1 MAGKESESKK
11 WTDIM
16 AVSYEIRDPPTTT
29 TGILKELGPGL
40 VLTASVVGSGELI
53 TTTILGAQI
62 GFVMLWAILIS
73 CVIKMFIQV
82 EFGRTAIATGKTS
95 IEAMND
101 TIPGPKFLGNSWI
114 SWLYMIFGI
123 TSAFV
128 WAGGMAGSMGSCI
141 GAFTGTDPVL
151 WGIVITL
158 ITLAIFYYSR
168 YYDRI
173 KSIIIG
179 IVAIFVFTTVIGV
192 FFTVGT
198 PYAISAEDI
207 ASGLTFAIPA
217 GAWFTAFSM
226 FGMTGVGGNELMQY
240 PYWCIEAGYANSTGP
255 REESP
260 EWAERAR
267 GWIRVMWWD
276 VFLSTIISLVCTV
289 AFYLLGAAVLHRIG
303 VVPSGMGVAIHLAK
317 MFTEVYGP
325 VALWWFLIGAFFVL
339 FSTWYSFSLG
349 FSRVL
354 INFIQRAGF
363 IRYERD
369 AATKTVFGF
378 LFIYSIWAIAE
389 IVAIKAPAFL
399 IILAGIFI
407 NLALIP
413 TGLAA
418 CYWAFKQ
425 PDKRIA
431 ARTIVKILIVITFI
445 VILAFNATLVAKRL
459 GLF

>member
-1 MAGKESESKK
+1 MAGERSKSK
-11 WTDIM
+11 NWTDIM
-16 AVSYEIRDPPTTT
+16 AISYEIRDPPTTF

-40 VLTASVVGSGELI
+40 VLSASVVGSGELI
-53 TTTILGAQI
+53 TTTVLGAQV
-62 GFVMLWAILIS
+62 GFVMLWAIIIS
-73 CVIKMFIQV
+73 CLIKMFIQV

-95 IEAMND
+95 VEAMND
-101 TIPGPKFLGNSWI
+101 MIPGPKFLGNSWI

-123 TSAFV
+123 VSAFV

-151 WGIVITL
+151 WGVVLSL
-158 ITLAIFYYSR
+158 ITLAIFYYSK

-173 KSIIIG
+173 KGIIIW
-179 IVAIFVFTTVIGV
+179 IVAIFVFTTIVGV
-192 FFTVGT
+192 FLTVGT
-198 PYAISAEDI
+198 PYAITAEDI
-207 ASGLTFAIPA
+207 VSGLTFTIPA

-260 EWAERAR
+260 KWAERAR

-276 VFLSTIISLVCTV
+276 VFLSTIISLICTV

-303 VVPSGMGVAIHLAK
+303 VVPHGMGVAIHLAK
-317 MFTEVYGP
+317 MFTEIYGP
-325 VALWWFLIGAFFVL
+325 VALWWFLIGAFVVL
-339 FSTWYSFSLG
+339 FSTWYAFSIG
-349 FSRVL
+349 FSRVVV
-354 INFIQRAGF
+354 NFLQRAGL

-369 AATKTVFGF
+369 AATKTVFGW

-445 VILAFNATLVAKRL
+445 VILVFNATLVARNL
-459 GLF
+459 GLI